1 MRRLEL
7 DVMEFLRRYL
17 QHVLPTGFMKVRY
30 YGFMN
35 PASGTPL
42 EDVRIKVM
50 KALNTPDVIIPPAIK
65 LDPPICKSCGGA
77 MKYLFAVAFIDLPP
91 EDRG

>member
-1 MRRLEL
+1 MRRIDL

-35 PASGTPL
+35 PASNTPL
-42 EDVRIKVM
+42 EGVRQKVM
-50 KALNTPDVIIPPAIK
+50 EELNTHDVIIPPEIK
-65 LDPPICKSCGGA
+65 LDPPICKSCGGT
-77 MKYLFAVAFIDLPP
+77 MKYLFSVAFIDLPP
-91 EDRG
+91 EDQG

>member
-1 MRRLEL
+1 
-7 DVMEFLRRYL
+7 MEFLRRYL

-42 EDVRIKVM
+42 EDVCQKVM
-50 KALNTPDVIIPPAIK
+50 EALNTPDVIIPQTIK

-77 MKYLFAVAFIDLPP
+77 MKYLFTVAFTDLPP
-91 EDRG
+91 EDRD